1 VRARK
6 RFGQHFLE
14 APWVARVLD
23 AASPDPADVF
33 LEIGPGQGALTI
45 PLAARVARVVA
56 VEVDRDL
63 AARLA
68 RHAPPNVHVVTADVL
83 KADLTRLLADGPPAL
98 RRRVVGNLPYNVSTP
113 IIFRLLE
120 TARGL
125 HPPHD
130 ATLMVQREVADR
142 LVAGP
147 GGGDY
152 GVLSVLTQ
160 VRADVTRAFDLPPGA
175 FRPVPKVR
183 SSLVRLVFRPERV
196 LAAHSATFN
205 RLVRTVFSQ
214 RRKVLANALKP
225 FADAAGVSVAA
236 ALEEADL
243 DGRRRPET
251 LQLMELTRLAAVFA
265 TAAWPPVL

>member
-1 VRARK
+1 VRARR

-14 APWVARVLD
+14 APLVAKVIEAVSPEPAEVL
-23 AASPDPADVF
+23 
-33 LEIGPGQGALTI
+33 LEIGPGLGALTLA
-45 PLAARVARVVA
+45 LAARASRVIA

-68 RHAPPNVHVVTADVL
+68 RRSPSNVHVITADIL
-83 KADLTRLLADGPPAL
+83 KVDVAALLAAEAPAA
-98 RRRVVGNLPYNVSTP
+98 RWRVVGNLPYNVSAP
-113 IIFRLLE
+113 IVLRLLE
-120 TARGL
+120 VARGP

-147 GGGDY
+147 GGTTY

-160 VRADVTRAFDLPPGA
+160 VHADVTRAFDLAPGA

-183 SSLVRLVFRPERV
+183 SSLVRLLFQPGRV
-196 LAAHSATFN
+196 PAEHLATFTG
-205 RLVRTVFSQ
+205 LVRTIFRQ

-225 FADAAGVSVAA
+225 FAEAAGVPVATALGA
-236 ALEEADL
+236 ASL

-251 LQLMELTRLAAVFA
+251 LQLTELARLAAFFA
-265 TAAWPPVL
+265 TAARPPVL